1 MAEIVVIFTCKTP
14 SDVRKVGGSGWW
26 KVDPVRVKAAGRVL
40 LVHNAHDPRQ
50 RGNPE
55 RHGQPF
61 LHATVRDV
69 RQDEDGRWLI
79 QFGEQAEVGGAFRWP
94 GYRNPVAYMDEHN
107 VLGALEIAAW
117 EETPEVAFV
126 EAQEARR
133 AWDKAHGKR
142 PDGSPRPTR
151 LKPGSPH
158 SLSAVIEAHR
168 SQLAQELGIEPG
180 KVRIVIEA

>member
-1 MAEIVVIFTCKTP
+1 MAEIVVIFTCKTL
-14 SDVRKVGGSGWW
+14 DDIREVGGSGWW
-26 KVDPVRVKAAGRVL
+26 KVDPARVQAAGRVL

-79 QFGEQAEVGGAFRWP
+79 RFGEQAEAGGAFRWP
-94 GYRNPVAYMDEHN
+94 GYRNPVAYIDEDE
-107 VLGALEIAAW
+107 VLGALEIGAW
-117 EETPEVAFV
+117 EETPEVAFA
-126 EAQEARR
+126 EAQAARQAWDEAHARADSSSRR
-133 AWDKAHGKR
+133 AGPKSG
-142 PDGSPRPTR
+142 PPRSF
-151 LKPGSPH
+151 G
-158 SLSAVIEAHR
+158 AAIEAHR
-168 SQLAQELGIEPG
+168 SQLAQELGVEPG